1 MFMSETT
8 TFYRVHVAGRDA
20 VGPLAF
26 HADNAFSAL
35 WGSNFVPGD
44 ASRATCSVCGGD
56 GQCTYCYGDGADC
69 GQCSDGT
76 CRTCAGCGIEDLPRG
91 YSCCDTAEDL
101 RAYFAEHGTPAST
114 DDVVVFEGRRVG
126 TGFDGEP
133 LAVPTGDARW
143 MTWAEFTAQVSA

>member
-1 MFMSETT
+1 MSETT
-8 TFYRVHVAGRDA
+8 TFYRVHVAGRNA
-20 VGPLAF
+20 TGALAF
-26 HADNAFSAL
+26 TADNAFSAT
-35 WGSNFVPGD
+35 WGSDFVEGD
-44 ASRATCSVCGGD
+44 PSRVKCQTCGGS
-56 GQCTYCYGDGADC
+56 GECALCYGTGEDCTCGSGGCRVCDGE
-69 GQCSDGT
+69 GV
-76 CRTCAGCGIEDLPRG
+76 EDLPRG